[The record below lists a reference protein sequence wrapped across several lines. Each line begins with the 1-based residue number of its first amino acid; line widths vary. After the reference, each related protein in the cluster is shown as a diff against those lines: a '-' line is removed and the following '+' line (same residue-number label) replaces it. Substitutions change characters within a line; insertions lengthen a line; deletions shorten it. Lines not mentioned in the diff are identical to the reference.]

1 MADPKIL
8 IIGAGPAGSAA
19 AIWLARMGLVVT
31 VMDRKPSSLAIE
43 NSYQIGESL
52 PPEAQAM
59 LQDLQL
65 WEEFQAGSHLE
76 CYGNQSIWGS
86 EKPRYTDFIQQPPG
100 YGWHLDRAA
109 FERLLLY
116 KAHSFGAELESG
128 VKLQSAEW
136 QKGHWKVNWV
146 DELGRIN
153 EKRFDFI
160 IDASGRNSWLARR
173 QGVDRLFE
181 ASQLALVTF
190 LTAQAPTSETSSLI
204 EATAQGWWYSA
215 NIPDNKVATAF
226 LCQPTS
232 SQRKL
237 WLTETGWWQLVQAA
251 PYTCNRLLKS
261 DCHWL
266 AAPKVVAADSSMLEQ
281 TYGPGWVAIGD
292 AAMSY
297 DPIAAH
303 GILMAL
309 VAARDAS
316 YALVELLKGKK
327 TAFAEYDQMMRAAYY
342 TYMQERLRHYQNEKR
357 FAKEDYWRTM
367 AGLEVT
373 TEKG

>member
-19 AIWLARMGLVVT
+19 AIWLTRIGLAVT
-31 VMDRKPSSLAIE
+31 IVDRKPISSAIE
-43 NSYQIGESL
+43 SAYQIGESL
-52 PPEAQAM
+52 PPEAQSM

-100 YGWHLDRAA
+100 YGWHIDRVA
-109 FERLLLY
+109 FEKLLVDQ
-116 KAHSFGAELESG
+116 AHSLGTNLKGG
-128 VKLQSAEW
+128 VKLQSAKW
-136 QKGHWKVNWV
+136 QGDHWKVSWIDQPENV
-146 DELGRIN
+146 HEEN
-153 EKRFDFI
+153 FDFI

-181 ASQLALVTF
+181 ASQLALITF
-190 LTAQAPTSETSSLI
+190 LTAQTPISETNSLI

-215 NIPDNKVATAF
+215 NLPDNKVATAF

-232 SQRKL
+232 GQRAH
-237 WLTETGWWQLVQAA
+237 WLTEAGWWQLVQAA
-251 PYTCNRLLKS
+251 PYTCHRLLKS

-266 AAPKVVAADSSMLEQ
+266 AAPKFVAADSSILEQ

-292 AAMSY
+292 AAMTY
-297 DPIAAH
+297 DPIASH

-316 YALVELLKGKK
+316 YTLVELLKGKK
-327 TAFAEYDQMMRAAYY
+327 TAFAEYDQMMRAAYAA
-342 TYMQERLRHYQNEKR
+342 YMQERLSHYRNENR
-357 FAKEDYWRTM
+357 FIQEAYWRTM
-367 AGLEVT
+367 VGLEVAK
-373 TEKG
+373 EKG